1 MPVRLWVVEVS
12 PWLNPVTLM
21 EGWDIA
27 LSPHYN
33 LRPESS
39 LIFSMELGKEIG
51 SITQGDMVPMI
62 QELER
67 VDSD

>member
-1 MPVRLWVVEVS
+1 
-12 PWLNPVTLM
+12 
-21 EGWDIA
+21 
-27 LSPHYN
+27 
-33 LRPESS
+33 
-39 LIFSMELGKEIG
+39 KEIG